1 MTNTLIK
8 QIVFKGWSSTDI
20 TRQDSI
26 KVSEITMHVGQMA
39 YEKIP
44 AIENFCRCKTLT
56 QYVEAEEQIYKE
68 ERTLFADSS
77 FFDIF
82 SYPVISG
89 NKDEFLRSP
98 NVAVIT
104 ESTARKYFGNEN
116 PVGQTI
122 YGVNP
127 GRKPVTVQG
136 VVKDVRTDS
145 HLKFDIVISLST
157 LTDKSYCYTL
167 Q

>member
-1 MTNTLIK
+1 MMAVLLIWQYITFERGYDK
-8 QIVFKGWSSTDI
+8 YLDKADRIQRLVFYRYYQTGLDKSVGNNYAAGQI
-20 TRQDSI
+20 
-26 KVSEITMHVGQMA
+26 A

-56 QYVEAEEQIYKE
+56 QYIEADDQIYKE

-82 SYPVISG
+82 SYPVTSG
-89 NKDEFLRSP
+89 NKNEFLRSP

-116 PVGQTI
+116 PVGQTNI
-122 YGVNP
+122 WSEP
-127 GRKPVTVQG
+127 GKETC
-136 VVKDVRTDS
+136 
-145 HLKFDIVISLST
+145 
-157 LTDKSYCYTL
+157 YCPGGCKGCPNSIHT
-167 Q
+167 